1 MFDKK
6 AQSALE
12 YLMTYGWALV
22 VIVIVIAALVFLIN
36 PTQVGPN
43 NCTGFS
49 RFPISNHQVN
59 ASKAAG
65 SDEIILVMSNQT
77 GGDATSVD
85 FNATGRVG
93 SVAVNDGNTFGT
105 FAANDQIMLVIL
117 TANDLVSGNY
127 DIALGL
133 TYTDRDGI
141 QRTDSASCKGTI

>member
-49 RFPISNHQVN
+49 RFPISNHQVSATN
-59 ASKAAG
+59 
-65 SDEIILVMSNQT
+65 ETITYVLSNQT
-77 GGDATSVD
+77 GGDATSVI
-85 FNATGRVG
+85 FTATGTVG
-93 SVAVNDGNTFGT
+93 GATINDTYDYGT
-105 FAANDQIMLVIL
+105 FRANDQNTVIINS
-117 TANDLVSGNY
+117 AADLGTGNY
-127 DIALGL
+127 DISLGL
-133 TYTDRDGI
+133 TYTDRDNLT
-141 QRTDSASCKGTI
+141 RTDTASCKGTASS